1 MLGPRRGCAGCSD
14 SSRSPHAPARSVPP
28 GRGSS
33 DSQPL
38 APAAPPPG
46 GARRRGWWRLP
57 DEAAQSAVSEPL
69 QVRVLPEAWVWGLEP
84 WRGGLE
90 SGVFRPKNVCA
101 PAVHLWHCILP
112 TQSEKLA
119 RRDISSCGSTETR
132 RGTLTALK
140 SLAGSRRS
148 QQRTARRRAAAAAA
162 GSPQATLAFQNSPGR
177 GLRCRAAAAAAA
189 RGLPTHSGARR
200 AGARPPTTGD
210 AGAEIIRGPSGRALT
225 APRRARA
232 AAAAARGRPT
242 HTAPR
247 GGRARAL
254 PQLGRG
260 RSPQLEKRAPQL
272 EKRTPQYFAAKGPRP
287 HLLSTQVRSRR

>member
-1 MLGPRRGCAGCSD
+1 MLGLVKVATR
-14 SSRSPHAPARSVPP
+14 P
-28 GRGSS
+28 GSLRAS
-33 DSQPL
+33 L
-38 APAAPPPG
+38 A
-46 GARRRGWWRLP
+46 GARRTPSRL
-57 DEAAQSAVSEPL
+57 
-69 QVRVLPEAWVWGLEP
+69 G
-84 WRGGLE
+84 
-90 SGVFRPKNVCA
+90 A
-101 PAVHLWHCILP
+101 PAGSVGRSEAGEVGGCPIRRPGALASKGPSRGLP
-112 TQSEKLA
+112 AGWEAGRRSREFSPALKIYGTAPWASPTNTPAKFWQSFCGA
-119 RRDISSCGSTETR
+119 TFSSCGNADAH

-140 SLAGSRRS
+140 SLPLGPHGAA
-148 QQRTARRRAAAAAA
+148 RTARRRAAAAAA

-200 AGARPPTTGD
+200 AGARAPTTGD

-242 HTAPR
+242 HTPPR

-260 RSPQLEKRAPQL
+260 RSPQLEKR
-272 EKRTPQYFAAKGPRP
+272 TPQYFAAKGPRP
-287 HLLSTQVRSRR
+287 HLSSTQVRSQR